1 MAGEEDHNSRVPG
14 VACMRE
20 RGGTHSFRPRRILS
34 ASLIISIVITS
45 LMVAAASN
53 PILIG
58 TWFTIYTEERD
69 GVEVY
74 KVEVMATSWS
84 FNSHDMTGVLELDVR
99 VTNNHPVDIHIT
111 KADFVIK
118 TLPDASALGG
128 EVTLTFLLEDM
139 TIGSGLQETDT
150 VIADVVKLFG
160 VGNKYVVEGVIEWED
175 IFPFPDPR
183 GTVLHIEEISEVHSI
198 TELMP
203 PGAFGG
209 RA

>member
-1 MAGEEDHNSRVPG
+1 MAGEEDHNFRVSG
-14 VACMRE
+14 VVRMRE
-20 RGGTHSFRPRRILS
+20 RGGTHAFRPRRILS
-34 ASLIISIVITS
+34 ASLVISIVITS
-45 LMVAAASN
+45 LIVAAASR

-58 TWFTIYTEERD
+58 TWFTIFTEERD
-69 GVEVY
+69 DVEVY
-74 KVEVMATSWS
+74 KVEARAISWS

-99 VTNNHPVDIHIT
+99 VTNSHPVDIHIT
-111 KADFVIK
+111 RADFVIK
-118 TLPDASALGG
+118 TLPDRSALGG

-139 TIGSGLQETDT
+139 TIGSGLQVTASVT
-150 VIADVVKLFG
+150 ADVVKLFG
-160 VGNKYVVEGVIEWED
+160 VGNKYLVEGVIEWED
-175 IFPFPDPR
+175 IFPSPDPR